1 MKAKYIKPS
10 MHISDVQPVSFLAGS
25 IVIDNNGEHD
35 GWADAKPRIEEEEEE
50 LFEETAVYGDLW
62 R

>member
-1 MKAKYIKPS
+1 MKAKYIKPCIC
-10 MHISDVQPVSFLAGS
+10 ISEIEAVTFLAGS

-35 GWADAKPRIEEEEEE
+35 GWADAKPRIEDEEEN